1 VPDFVHGRLTK
12 VFLNG
17 VDVSRI
23 LTNAGV
29 TGGYDT
35 AETTTFGQGYQ
46 SFITSLRSGGEVT
59 LDGRVEDVQTHILR
73 RALRDAEGL
82 DNSLLNISYGNDSN
96 GQVGGGL
103 RGLVTTKEFTA
114 ASDDVVQVS
123 VGFAGN
129 RGLDDCLVLHP
140 STTVETT
147 TSAGT
152 TGVDDD
158 APSPANTQAVGYLH
172 VLDMTGGATP
182 TLTAKIQDSP
192 DNTTWTDLV
201 VFSAATAARTA
212 QRVVVNDPP
221 ARWFRCAWTLT
232 GTPTSCKFSIMV
244 ARGRANEDLT

>member
-1 VPDFVHGRLTK
+1 MPDFVHGRLTK
-12 VFLNG
+12 LFLNG

-23 LTNAGV
+23 LTNVGV

-59 LDGRVEDVQTHILR
+59 MDGRVEDPNTKILR
-73 RALRDAEGL
+73 RVVRDAEGL
-82 DNSLLNISYGNDSN
+82 DNSLLNISYGNDTL
-96 GQVGGGL
+96 GQSGGGL

-123 VGFAGN
+123 LGFAGN
-129 RGLDDCLVLHP
+129 RGLDDCLVLNP
-140 STTVETT
+140 STTDLLLT
-147 TSAGT
+147 GNG

-158 APSPANTQAVGYLH
+158 AASAANTQAVGYLH
-172 VLDMTGGATP
+172 VLSVTGGTNP
-182 TLTAKIQDSP
+182 TIVAKIQDSP

-201 VFSAATAARTA
+201 TFSSVNAGRTA
-212 QRVVVNDPP
+212 QRVVVNDVP
-221 ARWFRCAWTLT
+221 ARWFRASWTIT
-232 GTPTSCKFSIMV
+232 GTPTSIRASIMV